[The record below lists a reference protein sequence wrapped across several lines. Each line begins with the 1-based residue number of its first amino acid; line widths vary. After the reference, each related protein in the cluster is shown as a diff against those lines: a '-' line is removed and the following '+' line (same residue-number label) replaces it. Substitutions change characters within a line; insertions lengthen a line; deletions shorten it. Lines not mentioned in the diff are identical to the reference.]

1 MKRSLRTGRKT
12 LQKQLIDKKTCP
24 YFEELSDI
32 FGMTSSVQPVAV
44 CSNRA
49 GAVVGDLIDASSSSS
64 LDSVTSIEGQG
75 SSSGKRATPH

>member
-1 MKRSLRTGRKT
+1 VKRSLRTGRKT
-12 LQKQLIDKKTCP
+12 SQKQLIDKKTCP
-24 YFEELSDI
+24 YFEELNDI
-32 FGMTSSVQPVAV
+32 FGMTSVQLVAV

-49 GAVVGDLIDASSSSS
+49 GAVVGDLFDANSSSS